1 MLWIFV
7 NQTWQTNL
15 NLGNWNQ
22 KLNNNFLAMAALL
35 SEVDIWTSDEVD
47 TELNLFQPLEVDMRW
62 SSSSSKLTY
71 STPWHQHWAETICC
85 QQLSLLAQTL
95 APSGGEGLESQT
107 KEKKVEENE
116 RHFIFSLNFPQ
127 CIQMYPKVSQ
137 FCWPD
142 SKINDANKRRQ
153 CAQETVVS
161 HQLINPFTKTTLFDP
176 IKPPSSISTKDT
188 AAIFTRTK

>member
-7 NQTWQTNL
+7 NQTRQTNL

-22 KLNNNFLAMAALL
+22 KLNNQFLAIFQRWIFGHLIM
-35 SEVDIWTSDEVD
+35 WTYV
-47 TELNLFQPLEVDMRW
+47 ELNLFHPQEVDMRW
-62 SSSSSKLTY
+62 SSSKLTY

-107 KEKKVEENE
+107 KGKKVKENE

-127 CIQMYPKVSQ
+127 CIQMFLSSVDLIPKSMTQIKEGSVRKKLWS
-137 FCWPD
+137 P
-142 SKINDANKRRQ
+142 AN
-153 CAQETVVS
+153 
-161 HQLINPFTKTTLFDP
+161 
-176 IKPPSSISTKDT
+176 
-188 AAIFTRTK
+188 